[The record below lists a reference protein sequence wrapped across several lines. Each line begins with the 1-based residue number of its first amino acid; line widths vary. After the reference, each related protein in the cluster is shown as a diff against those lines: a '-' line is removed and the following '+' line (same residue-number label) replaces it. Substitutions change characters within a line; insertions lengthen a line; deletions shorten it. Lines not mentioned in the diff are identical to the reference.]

1 MMASIQNTLFLAGVM
16 VLSMMAHVWAVPALN
31 MIEDES
37 AYLQDGAQTTLSY
50 LPFREFGGTKGPLYL
65 FALHGWQALIGRSVE
80 GSRLFS
86 SLLHVASIPLFFV
99 LARRWLA
106 KPVAWY
112 AATVLWALSAVVVS
126 LTSNVTHIP
135 FELLLVFLG
144 MWLVTMPNVL
154 RWQLFFGGVLFFA
167 ACISRA
173 TAVAFGP
180 VFLYLLLAESGR
192 WRRLLWFAAGF
203 LLVLLITL
211 ALVWPNYG
219 WPKTAF
225 FFNADAVLIAKGQG
239 ESYGQHEPVSPA
251 RALFLATQPLWLDS
265 FALIGV
271 AVCVLPLLGGRRL
284 KIPLIIGSLAILL
297 YAARSLGEFTFT
309 AEAADPAFL
318 RSVTR
323 AILLCLLALS
333 MVAAASQSIVKPRPQ
348 RLLWLAALW
357 LGAFFLFYKGWGRA
371 PTPFY
376 PLESTP
382 MIALLAGSVLAVW
395 HERFAGERKN
405 HWIFP
410 ALLICIVLDTVFSL
424 RLLPSFQY
432 RGSIEMGPVRE
443 MSAII
448 EQRVPVGEPL
458 FTAQPVFA
466 YVTGHQLWGGYTHP
480 GWYLSERAGYMPAEI
495 RRVFLPDLPQLVKEV
510 DTSINWIV
518 VDWRTRDVYFN
529 EGAEETKPFRDL
541 LEEKFHP
548 VARVENPAS
557 RDIVLYERNE
567 HVKTETRK

>member
-1 MMASIQNTLFLAGVM
+1 MEMTASIQNRLFLAGVM
-16 VLSMMAHVWAVPALN
+16 VLSMMAHLWAVPALN

-65 FALHGWQALIGRSVE
+65 FALHGWQSLIGRSVE

-99 LARRWLA
+99 LARRWLS

-112 AATVLWALSAVVVS
+112 AATVLWALSAVIVS

-144 MWLVTMPNVL
+144 MWLVTKPEPK
-154 RWQLFFGGVLFFA
+154 RWHLLLGGVLFLA

-192 WRRLLWFAAGF
+192 WRRFLWFAAGF

-211 ALVWPNYG
+211 AIVWPNYG

-239 ESYGQHEPVSPA
+239 ESYGQHGQVSPA

-271 AVCVLPLLGGRRL
+271 AVCVLPLVGGRRL
-284 KIPLIIGSLAILL
+284 KIPLTIGSLVILL
-297 YAARSLGEFTFT
+297 YAARSVGEFTFT

-323 AILLCLLALS
+323 SMLLCLMALS
-333 MVAAASQSIVKPRPQ
+333 MVAAASQSVVKIGSR
-348 RLLWLAALW
+348 RIWWLAALW

-382 MIALLAGSVLAVW
+382 MIALLAGTVLAVW
-395 HERFAGERKN
+395 HQRFVGERKN
-405 HWIFP
+405 CWIFP
-410 ALLICIVLDTVFSL
+410 ALLICIMLDTVFSL

-443 MSAII
+443 MSAMI
-448 EQRVPVGEPL
+448 EQKVPADEPL

-466 YVTGHQLWGGYTHP
+466 FATGRELWGGYTHP

-495 RRVFLPDLPQLVKEV
+495 RRVFLPDMPQLVKEV
-510 DTSINWIV
+510 DSSINWIV
-518 VDWRTRDVYFN
+518 VDWRTHDVYFN
-529 EGAEETKPFRDL
+529 EGAEETEGLRSL
-541 LEEKFHP
+541 LENEFHQ

-557 RDIVLYERNE
+557 KDIFLYERNE
-567 HVKTETRK
+567 HVRRHD